1 MLNSFEKLFYEPI
14 KELDNFQLIKEN
26 TSFQDFIKIYEQ
38 SSNDEEKIK
47 LLKSLKSIFN
57 HKYSQ
62 INISS
67 ICSANNYELDIK
79 NEIENDSDSKIDKL
93 NISDYININKDYIC
107 WITNEYF
114 SVNNEIIKQYLSD
127 ILILIINVKGVNKY
141 DINKVYEEFSKMYF
155 YSEQQ
160 LDINDFLKNIK
171 FLSLFYGFK
180 EDKANKNINYIQS
193 KLNNKP
199 YNYYFFQGNESI
211 KINPSIASNEKSKL
225 KDGLSI
231 YICFN
236 CLLNPKYNKKAS
248 NKSIIFSIHFKNY
261 TKFILYIDDKMNLYL
276 NLYDDKNKKDNLI
289 LIDKIEN
296 NKWYNVGI
304 NLNINKKNK
313 KFPLSVIINN
323 VVNNNIKDIECQN
336 IKLSEITNI
345 TACEDFIGFITN
357 ILLFNK
363 FVELEELNFFKT
375 KYKYGLYKFKHL
387 SKFID
392 KLNEDTL
399 KQLIVLL
406 IPMESNNED
415 KSINNLA
422 NDYTN
427 DNIANNFDIK
437 FDSNYLVNNN
447 VNINYHLDNKIN
459 LLGGIENILPLCE
472 ILIKISK
479 DLSLKDLNIFQQCI
493 QIIIKIINTIL
504 INHKTN
510 TGEIAGT
517 KFFEI
522 FSLFLQNINI
532 TPNSK
537 TKIELLNENIMYS
550 FNDLTA
556 HLINNSNKY
565 PKQCKSYLNNLILN
579 IKIIGKFSLS
589 NQNMIFDFVAKHINS
604 VNADNLID
612 HENLL
617 FLIEYYNEYYKQ
629 YFCCQ
634 EHQKFYGDKKK
645 VMDLKLPFDL
655 LTKIIGFS
663 VKYNEDIYIRIL
675 HLLVIKSQPCLIKY
689 VIKNIFILNLTKTD
703 TKKNEKNKF
712 IKFLVKN
719 NLLYILLFLL
729 STYVYPDIICDIINI
744 FSILS
749 VQSNPTDNS
758 NFFTRENI
766 INYIASSVLPVYIR
780 IKKKDISTIEEEEK
794 LSLRPKFLAASE
806 IIFPRNNDNTEH
818 TDNVKDNNLNEDDDN
833 FEDEYLGVNTYEN
846 RFRLRNSEKLKI
858 NYRKKSDDNYNHNHK
873 FNLNNIHEFDLNDN
887 YQTNSNKKISYDDNE
902 NSGSEGKNKTPV
914 LKSPKKI
921 KSQIQNVKNFNSI
934 SDKKLKIYYN
944 TKPIIETLYE
954 KKKEEYSK
962 LTPVLEK
969 ISRKQMSSF
978 TQTILDSLLNWLK
991 IDFKTYVMKI
1001 IYIFF
1006 KINKIEY
1013 LHIYKFIETVNVI
1026 INEKISTKNNNLS
1039 IKLFS
1044 IDFYFWYI
1052 DIMFQFYLKR
1062 NNRDDLI
1069 TIKNAIIFSNED
1081 KDLKNIID
1089 IILQKGLKIL
1099 VNFIV
1104 NIKFETKDLIKLF
1117 DDLLLC
1123 GTKIK
1128 KYYSLNKNNISYLN
1142 SFYLELFTTILKE
1155 YHKYHSQNNSEELVP
1170 MINICYEYMIFFN
1183 NENKSEEINNFLIND
1198 NQIFNGVILSGV
1210 NTNNI
1215 NSSNNEISKF
1225 WTDYNLFENIMNIL
1239 KQTIN
1244 IESIDYKDNNYLEE
1258 NILSH
1263 KKSDTYLE
1271 QILFLCNLKSGSSN
1285 NSSSNN
1291 NIIEDV
1297 KNEQLP
1303 LLYIISNLYA
1313 LTLNLS
1319 NNKEEKEKILKSYKL
1334 YIIFLILSS
1343 SNLSYNPSLTNIIQ
1357 SKIELIL
1364 NYFIGFMIER
1374 YNNGLDKELSISIL
1388 NEVFILMIKV
1398 LKRANDQI
1406 QNKKNKKIFTKII
1419 SIATTQKKIDF
1430 SKCAVFQIFSKDSM
1444 ANVFNKD
1451 FVKTIWKNNF
1461 KFFDDKT
1468 YLIQLLLSCLDLKSI
1483 KKDVKNIFY
1492 ADKFIQKG
1500 HERVRQINELKYK
1513 ESLIDEENA
1522 NCYNLTF
1529 FKTRKKISNIIENSL
1544 FALEEELKIYKEY
1557 KYLDKLKIKN
1567 NYKKVKKNLFSFCG
1581 LWSNKD
1587 IFYKNNS
1594 DDQNDDED
1602 NEESKNNDNSL
1613 DEVLKEKE
1621 KNNIYKNK
1629 YILKY
1634 KLSNHYGKSPF
1645 RPILSPIY
1653 DINSYL
1659 PCFSLF
1665 NKDNLFIEK
1674 KEGQTIITAVNLNM
1688 AQIFNDENNS
1698 YSFLN
1703 SKSNEDIDS
1712 ILSNIYQ
1719 INFIDAYNHY
1729 INKILPI
1736 YTTENLSSSPLSGI
1750 VSNSHQCCYVTQ
1762 MSHIKGYLYL
1772 NKSQCS
1778 FVQNIYY
1785 GNSDEDEKKL
1795 KEDEDYDEEKKM
1807 CYGSYIKLNKTKY
1820 VCMDIKYKSIQYI
1833 FLRKYYY
1840 KDSAV
1845 EIFTSKNKVYYF
1857 NFQDSFK
1864 RQCFLNLLLN
1874 KFATKKEIKILKSK
1888 LIGYEVSS
1896 SNANISKNNNS
1907 DFLSNLIENWQDWKI
1922 STMELILWLNVLSNR
1937 SFNDISQYPVF
1948 PWILIQ
1954 YEDNFSSSSEKKLS
1968 LSKSFMPKLKSNKI
1982 KNLSLNFIKSNS
1994 DDIKNNKINFQKNK
2008 ENQIDNAIEEKN
2020 EIEDDIV
2027 NSGDNN
2033 IIEEDEKNKY
2043 DPFPTKDKEFQI
2055 ILQKDIRDFALPMG
2069 MMNLSEEGEK
2079 RKGNYILKYTMMKKE
2094 IEANEKENKN
2104 NKNNN
2109 TNYINTKIY
2118 IYGSH
2123 YSNPLYV
2130 CHYLTRIFPFSNI
2143 SIELQGDKFDDP
2155 NRLLISVNK
2164 SFEASASHEG
2174 DVRELCPEF
2183 FYLPEI
2189 FVNNN
2194 NLDLK
2199 IKSKNFKENTNDVVL
2214 PKWANNDN
2222 YIFITKL
2229 KTYLESEEVNKKIN
2243 KWFDLIFGYKQKG
2256 KEAENAYNL
2265 FIPSSYDTFD
2275 LKNEVSSPDQKQY
2288 FLRLI
2293 EFGLTPHQLFNKKFM
2308 KRKEKNSKNKMISES
2323 CREIELKINEFER
2336 KDNKNDLK
2344 VLKLKFIDNENI
2356 FIILNNFQFIK
2367 YEISNYHELNSEN
2380 KTIRFDSKQNPP
2392 SNYIIN
2398 EKIPKLNYLRNQNNK
2413 SLNKSY
2419 PIIIYDKGAYIASG
2433 GYYDG
2438 KIIVS
2443 QLNNKNSKS
2452 KSKPLIVN
2460 TFEVINPMDN
2470 SQVNNLIINKN
2481 EDFILSGSI
2490 QGTVVIY
2497 NNKKNLWKKKSQIN
2511 DHLNMPITS
2520 LFFNDNLNIWGSAAC
2535 DGYVNLYTFPTNRKI
2550 CSIKVDSEGLF
2561 ADFLFI
2567 ISSPLPS
2574 FTIHCKNNFCFY
2586 SYSLIGKLICKE
2598 YEFDSEIYSPL
2609 ILEESNF
2616 GEILMYGDS
2625 KGKINMRYLP
2635 SLHQFFDKGISKNM
2649 DYFNVDNLAVSEN
2662 GKYCIAWNND
2672 NDIFYVI
2679 YDNSNMSE
2687 TEELMI
2693 LHLAND
2699 FDD

>member
-1 MLNSFEKLFYEPI
+1 MLNSFENLFYEPI

-26 TSFQDFIKIYEQ
+26 TSFQDFIMIYEQ
-38 SSNDEEKIK
+38 VSDTEEKIK
-47 LLKSLKSIFN
+47 ILKSLNSIFN

-62 INISS
+62 INLST
-67 ICSANNYELDIK
+67 ICSSNNNNTLEIK
-79 NEIENDSDSKIDKL
+79 NDMEIDNDLKIDKL
-93 NISDYININKDYIC
+93 NISDYTNINNEYIR

-114 SVNNEIIKQYLSD
+114 SANNETIKQYLSD

-141 DINKVYEEFSKMYF
+141 DISKVYEEFSKIYF
-155 YSEQQ
+155 YSQQ
-160 LDINDFLKNIK
+160 QIDINEFLKNIK

-180 EDKANKNINYIQS
+180 ESNTNENINYIQS
-193 KLNNKP
+193 KINNKP

-211 KINPSIASNEKSKL
+211 KISPSITSNEKSKL

-248 NKSIIFSIHFKNY
+248 NKSTIFSIHFQNY
-261 TKFILYIDDKMNLYL
+261 NKFTLFIDDKMNLCL
-276 NLYDDKNKKDNLI
+276 NLYDDKNKKDSI
-289 LIDKIEN
+289 DIIDKIEN

-304 NLNINKKNK
+304 NLNTIKKNK
-313 KFPLSVIINN
+313 KFPVTILINN

-336 IKLSEITNI
+336 IKINEINNI
-345 TACEDFIGFITN
+345 TVCEDFTGFITN

-363 FVELEELNFFKT
+363 FIDMEELNFYRI
-375 KYKYGLYKFKHL
+375 KYKYGLYKFKHV

-392 KLNEDTL
+392 KLNEDLL
-399 KQLIVLL
+399 KHLIVLL
-406 IPMESNNED
+406 IPMENNNED
-415 KSINNLA
+415 KIINNLA

-427 DNIANNFDIK
+427 DNIVNNFNIK
-437 FDSNYLVNNN
+437 FNSKYLVNNN
-447 VNINYHLDNKIN
+447 VNINYHFDNKIN

-479 DLSLKDLNIFQQCI
+479 DLSSKDLNIFQQCI
-493 QIIIKIINTIL
+493 HIIIKIINTIL

-510 TGEIAGT
+510 TGQLADT
-517 KFFEI
+517 KFLEI
-522 FSLFLQNINI
+522 FSLFLQSINV
-532 TPNSK
+532 TPNNK
-537 TKIELLNENIMYS
+537 TKMELLNENIMYS
-550 FNDLTA
+550 LNDLTA

-579 IKIIGKFSLS
+579 IKIIGKFSLQ

-604 VNADNLID
+604 VNAENLID

-617 FLIEYYNEYYKQ
+617 YLIEYYNEYYKQ

-645 VMDLKLPFDL
+645 VMDLKTPFDL

-663 VKYNEDIYIRIL
+663 IKYDEDTYIRIL
-675 HLLVIKSQPCLIKY
+675 HLLVIKSQPCLIKFI
-689 VIKNIFILNLTKTD
+689 IKNIFILNLTKTD

-758 NFFTRENI
+758 NFFTRDNI
-766 INYIASSVLPVYIR
+766 INYIAESILPIYVR
-780 IKKKDISTIEEEEK
+780 IKKKDINIIEEEPK
-794 LSLRPKFLAASE
+794 LALKPKFLAASE
-806 IIFPRNNDNTEH
+806 IVFSRSNDNNDLD
-818 TDNVKDNNLNEDDDN
+818 DNDNEKDNGLNEEDN
-833 FEDEYLGVNTYEN
+833 LEDEYLGVNTYEN
-846 RFRLRNSEKLKI
+846 KFRLSNSEKMKI
-858 NYRKKSDDNYNHNHK
+858 NYRKKSDDNYYQNHK

-887 YQTNSNKKISYDDNE
+887 YQTNSTKKKSYDDND
-902 NSGSEGKNKTPV
+902 NSESEEKNKTPV

-921 KSQIQNVKNFNSI
+921 KSLIQNIKKLSSI

-944 TKPIIETLYE
+944 NKPNIETLYE
-954 KKKEEYSK
+954 KKKEEYNK

-969 ISRKQMSSF
+969 INKKQMSSF
-978 TQTILDSLLNWLK
+978 IQTILDSLLNWLK
-991 IDFKTYVMKI
+991 FDFKIYVMKI

-1026 INEKISTKNNNLS
+1026 INEKISSKNNNLS

-1052 DIMFQFYLKR
+1052 DIMFQFYLKK

-1069 TIKNAIIFSNED
+1069 TIDNSIIFSNED
-1081 KDLKNIID
+1081 KDLKNVID
-1089 IILQKGLKIL
+1089 IILEKGLKIL
-1099 VNFIV
+1099 VNFII
-1104 NIKFETKDLIKLF
+1104 NIKFETKEIIKLF

-1128 KYYSLNKNNISYLN
+1128 KYYSLNKNTISYLN
-1142 SFYLELFTTILKE
+1142 SFYLELFISILKE
-1155 YHKYHSQNNSEELVP
+1155 YHKYHSQNNSEEIVP

-1198 NQIFNGVILSGV
+1198 NQIFNGIILSGI

-1225 WTDYNLFENIMNIL
+1225 WTDYGLFENIMNIL

-1244 IESIDYKDNNYLEE
+1244 IESINYKDDNYLEE

-1263 KKSDTYLE
+1263 KKSDTFLE
-1271 QILFLCNLKSGSSN
+1271 HLLFLCNLKNGSTN
-1285 NSSSNN
+1285 NSSNN

-1313 LTLNLS
+1313 ITVNLS
-1319 NNKEEKEKILKSYKL
+1319 NNKEEKEKILKNYKL

-1357 SKIELIL
+1357 SKVELIII
-1364 NYFIGFMIER
+1364 YFIGFLIER
-1374 YNNGLDKELSISIL
+1374 YNNGLDKDISISIL
-1388 NEVFILMIKV
+1388 NDIFILMIKV

-1406 QNKKNKKIFTKII
+1406 QNKKNNKIFTKII

-1430 SKCAVFQIFSKDSM
+1430 SKCAVFRIFSKDSM

-1451 FVKTIWKNNF
+1451 FVKTIRKNNF

-1468 YLIQLLLSCLDLKSI
+1468 YLIQLLLSCLDLKLI
-1483 KKDVKNIFY
+1483 QKDVKNIFC

-1500 HERVRQINELKYK
+1500 HERVREINELKYK
-1513 ESLIDEENA
+1513 ESLIKEEKI
-1522 NCYNLTF
+1522 NCYDLNF
-1529 FKTRKKISNIIENSL
+1529 FKTRKKISNIIDNSL
-1544 FALEEELKIYKEY
+1544 FALEEEIKIFKEY
-1557 KYLDKLKIKN
+1557 QYLDKLKIKN
-1567 NYKKVKKNLFSFCG
+1567 NYKKAKKNLFSFCG

-1594 DDQNDDED
+1594 KEEGDDEE
-1602 NEESKNNDNSL
+1602 NEENKSNDNSL

-1621 KNNIYKNK
+1621 KQNIYKNK

-1634 KLSNHYGKSPF
+1634 KLINHYGKSPF

-1659 PCFSLF
+1659 PCFSQF

-1674 KEGQTIITAVNLNM
+1674 KEGQSITTAINLNM
-1688 AQIFNDENNS
+1688 AEIFNDENNS

-1703 SKSNEDIDS
+1703 SAGNEETDS

-1729 INKILPI
+1729 INKLLPI
-1736 YTTENLSSSPLSGI
+1736 YTTERLSSSPLSGI

-1772 NKSQCS
+1772 NKSYCS
-1778 FVQNIYY
+1778 FVQNIYN
-1785 GNSDEDEKKL
+1785 GNNEDDEKKL
-1795 KEDEDYDEEKKM
+1795 KEDEDYDDEKKM
-1807 CYGSYIKLNKTKY
+1807 CYGSYIKLNKSKY
-1820 VCMDIKYKSIQYI
+1820 ISMDVKYKSIQYI

-1874 KFATKKEIKILKSK
+1874 KFSTKKEIKIMKNK
-1888 LIGYEVSS
+1888 LIGYEISS
-1896 SNANISKNNNS
+1896 SNTNNNKNNSS
-1907 DFLSNLIENWQDWKI
+1907 DFLTNLTENWQDWKI
-1922 STMELILWLNVLSNR
+1922 STMDLILWLNVLSNR

-1954 YEDNFSSSSEKKLS
+1954 YEDNFSSEKKIS
-1968 LSKSFMPKLKSNKI
+1968 LSKSFMPKFKSNKF
-1982 KNLSLNFIKSNS
+1982 KNITTNLIKSNS
-1994 DDIKNNKINFQKNK
+1994 DDIKANKINFKKNK
-2008 ENQIDNAIEEKN
+2008 EKQIDNAIDEKN
-2020 EIEDDIV
+2020 EIEEVIV
-2027 NSGDNN
+2027 NSEDNNN

-2043 DPFPTKDKEFQI
+2043 DPFPIKDKESQI
-2055 ILQKDIRDFALPMG
+2055 ILDKDIRNFALPMG
-2069 MMNLSEEGEK
+2069 MMSLNEEGEK
-2079 RKGNYILKYTMMKKE
+2079 RKSNYILKYSMMKKE

-2109 TNYINTKIY
+2109 ANYINTKIY

-2189 FVNNN
+2189 FMNHN

-2199 IKSKNFKENTNDVVL
+2199 IKSKNSKENSNDVIL
-2214 PKWANNDN
+2214 PKWADNDN

-2275 LKNEVSSPDQKQY
+2275 LKNEDPDQKQY

-2293 EFGLTPHQLFNKKFM
+2293 EFGLTPHQIFNKKFL
-2308 KRKEKNSKNKMISES
+2308 KRKQKNNKNKMISES

-2336 KDNKNDLK
+2336 KDNKNELK

-2356 FIILNNFQFIK
+2356 FVVLNNFQFIK

-2392 SNYIIN
+2392 NNYIKS

-2413 SLNKSY
+2413 ILNKSY
-2419 PIIIYDKGAYIASG
+2419 PVIIYDKGSYIATG

-2452 KSKPLIVN
+2452 KSKSLILN

-2470 SQVNNLIINKN
+2470 SQVNNLIINKSEN
-2481 EDFILSGSI
+2481 FILSGSI
-2490 QGTVVIY
+2490 QGTIVIY

-2550 CSIKVDSEGLF
+2550 CSIKVESEGLF

-2586 SYSLIGKLICKE
+2586 SYSLIGKPICKE
-2598 YEFDSEIYSPL
+2598 YEMDSEIYSPL
-2609 ILEESNF
+2609 IIEESNF
-2616 GEILMYGDS
+2616 GEILIYGDN

-2635 SLHQFFDKGISKNM
+2635 SLCLFFDKGISKNM
-2649 DYFNVDNLAVSEN
+2649 DYFNVDNLEVSEN

-2672 NDIFYVI
+2672 NDAFYVI